1 MSRIQL
7 RAISKVYPTG
17 VVAVDDVN
25 VDVDDGEVVVLLGPT
40 GSGKST
46 LLRIIAGLEEPTR
59 GEVSFD
65 DEPVTETLVR
75 DRGVAMVFQDYA
87 LYPHLTVA
95 ENIGFPLRFM
105 EEPAREARVGE
116 VMRLL
121 ALDAVPHRRPDQ
133 LSGGQRQRLAMARA
147 IARPPRAFLLDQ
159 PMSSLDAATREEVR
173 ANVLD
178 LVHGLG
184 VATIYV
190 THDQVEALCMA
201 DRVAVM
207 RSGRIE
213 QIGPPEQVYSDPQRL
228 FVAAFVGSPRMNLIQ
243 AAVYA
248 ETDVRTVID
257 LGTQTIAMPW
267 EDPRAAA
274 LARYHTSRITVGIRP
289 DALTLTT
296 DAPHALHGLVRMVE
310 LRGHEVLVHLET
322 GCAQTPHL
330 LSHLD
335 LPDVPGALVQ
345 AAGEPLPTHPMR
357 QRLARLVPQ
366 GMLERHRREEPV
378 RYAVQPAY
386 DAEQDFARQ
395 ALGDLSIRVS
405 AALAPRVGELASVAV
420 DLDRL
425 YLFDGAGERIRLPQA
440 APGAGAIVD
449 LPAA

>member
-1 MSRIQL
+1 MESL
-7 RAISKVYPTG
+7 A
-17 VVAVDDVN
+17 
-25 VDVDDGEVVVLLGPT
+25 
-40 GSGKST
+40 
-46 LLRIIAGLEEPTR
+46 
-59 GEVSFD
+59 
-65 DEPVTETLVR
+65 R

-95 ENIGFPLRFM
+95 ENIAFPLRFL
-105 EEPAREARVGE
+105 EEPDRAARVGE

-121 ALDAVPHRRPDQ
+121 ALDTVPHRRPDQ

-159 PMSSLDAATREEVR
+159 PMSSLDAAAREEVR
-173 ANVLD
+173 ATVLD
-178 LVHGLG
+178 LVHSLG
-184 VATIYV
+184 VATVYV

-296 DAPHALHGLVRMVE
+296 NGAARLARVGAHGGAARARGARAPGDRVRTDPAPALAPG
-310 LRGHEVLVHLET
+310 
-322 GCAQTPHL
+322 
-330 LSHLD
+330 
-335 LPDVPGALVQ
+335 LPDVPGSLAQV
-345 AAGEPLPTHPMR
+345 AGEPLPTPPGAPAAGPAGAADMLR
-357 QRLARLVPQ
+357 PAPARRAGRGTRSSRPTTRTRTSPGRL
-366 GMLERHRREEPV
+366 
-378 RYAVQPAY
+378 
-386 DAEQDFARQ
+386 
-395 ALGDLSIRVS
+395 S
-405 AALAPRVGELASVAV
+405 ATCRSGSRPRWLPRVGDTGLGGGRPRPAV
-420 DLDRL
+420 PLRWCGRTDPTPAR
-425 YLFDGAGERIRLPQA
+425 GTWG
-440 APGAGAIVD
+440 GAIVD
-449 LPAA
+449 MPAA